1 MLLNIIEHIVND
13 EVIQQYMIH
22 DPISMEVVMMCLH
35 PEHVEII
42 KLALEIATKCC
53 FAASDDGDGG
63 YDLVITG
70 LQKNQNDKKQPN
82 MFVPLLLA
90 LESQNVIIISAVLEF
105 LVVLISSASSEE
117 MR

>member
-1 MLLNIIEHIVND
+1 
-13 EVIQQYMIH
+13 
-22 DPISMEVVMMCLH
+22 
-35 PEHVEII
+35 
-42 KLALEIATKCC
+42 
-53 FAASDDGDGG
+53 
-63 YDLVITG
+63 
-70 LQKNQNDKKQPN
+70 